1 MKGSLRKYLPITI
14 IYFAV
19 LLLTRYTYFGDS
31 PGYIDNIVAYDR
43 TSNPALIW
51 EFGHL
56 LWRPFGWALFHMFG
70 GLISGL
76 TAGDPLLEASALLL
90 GASAIG
96 GLVTI
101 LLLRWLASHFV
112 ASDWIADLIA
122 ASFLCFYSFLNYLH
136 TGCVYVFG
144 LMWLTLAVACVIKAF
159 EAGARRALYIAG
171 AGVSSALSV
180 LFWFPYAFVLPGV
193 VATAFFWKS
202 GASSRER
209 LRMVIV
215 ITACAAAVIGVGY
228 AAAIA
233 ILHLDSLAQIKAW
246 VLASGHGWSQ
256 SKRLLRMVIA
266 LPRSFVW
273 VGDEGM
279 LIKRYLLHDPY
290 APVTLGQIVRQQL
303 WRVLFFYGF
312 AAALVW
318 TLMRSKSGRR
328 MFLLLACASAPL
340 LFFAAFIFESS
351 SAERY
356 LPLFPF
362 LCLAIAFCLSQA
374 GHWIPRAVVLL
385 FLCVAI
391 VSNIQVTWGGT
402 QLGRYVKTEQRA
414 RSIREKVGPGSV
426 VALDTLMDDLYMY
439 AADAPYDPLRPER
452 RRIPVYDV
460 VQIGNDRV
468 LTWREEFAAR
478 SLKAL
483 DSGQSV
489 WVSKRLLAQRPD
501 PAWGWNEGDD
511 ARVGWRDLP
520 QFFSRFEYAEDVGG
534 PDGFLRLDDS
544 PRNRQLLEAAQKGPV
559 QAARVP
565 RARSSQAH

>member
-1 MKGSLRKYLPITI
+1 
-14 IYFAV
+14 
-19 LLLTRYTYFGDS
+19 
-31 PGYIDNIVAYDR
+31 
-43 TSNPALIW
+43 
-51 EFGHL
+51 
-56 LWRPFGWALFHMFG
+56 
-70 GLISGL
+70 
-76 TAGDPLLEASALLL
+76 
-90 GASAIG
+90 
-96 GLVTI
+96 
-101 LLLRWLASHFV
+101 
-112 ASDWIADLIA
+112 
-122 ASFLCFYSFLNYLH
+122 
-136 TGCVYVFG
+136 
-144 LMWLTLAVACVIKAF
+144 
-159 EAGARRALYIAG
+159 
-171 AGVSSALSV
+171 
-180 LFWFPYAFVLPGV
+180 
-193 VATAFFWKS
+193 
-202 GASSRER
+202 
-209 LRMVIV
+209 
-215 ITACAAAVIGVGY
+215 
-228 AAAIA
+228 
-233 ILHLDSLAQIKAW
+233 
-246 VLASGHGWSQ
+246 
-256 SKRLLRMVIA
+256 
-266 LPRSFVW
+266 
-273 VGDEGM
+273 
-279 LIKRYLLHDPY
+279 
-290 APVTLGQIVRQQL
+290 
-303 WRVLFFYGF
+303 
-312 AAALVW
+312 
-318 TLMRSKSGRR
+318 
-328 MFLLLACASAPL
+328 
-340 LFFAAFIFESS
+340 
-351 SAERY
+351 
-356 LPLFPF
+356 
-362 LCLAIAFCLSQA
+362 
-374 GHWIPRAVVLL
+374 VLL